1 MATKAARTVNPA
13 ASEPAPGVEVKPR
26 TRGSAAPGKLSA
38 LAAAA
43 RKLPGYLAD
52 GGNLYLRVAA
62 AGSKSWSFVYTVN
75 GRTREHGLGS
85 FSDVTLAEARELAR
99 EARSGLTRGID
110 PIEQRQSERAQ
121 RDTEA
126 SNRITFAAAAAK
138 YIASH
143 RSGWKNPKHAQQWE
157 KTLETYAGPVFGS
170 LPVSAIT
177 MGHVLRMLEPI
188 WSEKAETAG
197 RVRGRVESVL
207 DWAIGRGYRSGPNPA
222 AWKGNLDAQ
231 LPAPSKVKTVKH
243 HAAMAI
249 DELPGFMAA
258 LRKRDSISA
267 RALEFTILTAARS
280 GEVLGADWSEIDL
293 EAGVWTVPAERMKL
307 ALEHRKP
314 LSRRALEILRELG
327 PGEGHVF
334 PGARAGKP
342 LSSASMHEFLKGAA
356 PGLTVHGFR
365 STFRD
370 WAGERTN
377 HAREVCEQALAH
389 RIGDKAEQ
397 SYARGDLFVKR
408 GKLMDAWESFTQ
420 KAYLDG
426 GGTLFALVPL
436 PTKRKQ
442 SA

>member
-1 MATKAARTVNPA
+1 MAAKTVSPKAGKAKSTVA
-13 ASEPAPGVEVKPR
+13 GVVPV
-26 TRGSAAPGKLSA
+26 RGSSAPGKLTA
-38 LAAAA
+38 VGAAA
-43 RKLPGYLAD
+43 RKAPGYLAD

-62 AGSKSWSFVYTVN
+62 AGSKSWSFVYTLR
-75 GRTREHGLGS
+75 GKTREHGLGS
-85 FSDVTLAEARELAR
+85 FYDVSLAEARELAR
-99 EARSGLTRGID
+99 EARNGLTRGID

-126 SNRITFAAAAAK
+126 SNRITFSAAAAR

-143 RSGWKNPKHAQQWE
+143 RSGWKSAKHADQWE
-157 KTLETYAGPVFGS
+157 STLETYAGPVFGS
-170 LPVSAIT
+170 LPVSAVT

-207 DWAIGRGYRSGPNPA
+207 DWATGRGYRSGPNPA
-222 AWKGNLDAQ
+222 AWRGNLDAQ
-231 LPAPSKVKTVKH
+231 LPAPSKVKKVEH

-249 DELPGFMAA
+249 DDMPSFMVA

-280 GEVLGADWSEIDL
+280 GEVLGATWSEIDL

-327 PGEGHVF
+327 PGDGHVF

-342 LSSASMHEFLKGAA
+342 LSTAAMHELLKPMA

-397 SYARGDLFVKR
+397 SYARGDLFTKR
-408 GKLMDAWESFTQ
+408 VKLMQSWESFTQ

-436 PTKRKQ
+436 PAKRKQ